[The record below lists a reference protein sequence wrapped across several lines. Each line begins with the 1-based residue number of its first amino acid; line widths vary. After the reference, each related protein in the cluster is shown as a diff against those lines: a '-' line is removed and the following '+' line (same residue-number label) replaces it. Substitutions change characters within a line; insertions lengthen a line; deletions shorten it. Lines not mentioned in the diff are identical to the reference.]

1 MIQRISVIAG
11 FLALSMAAS
20 AMLLVEGFAPAAGGS
35 IRSNKFNDPT
45 ALHSKFTANLAFSRG
60 YSSRPSGITL
70 KATPESSSSGR
81 GTYHNFAEYAWTQ
94 LSISDLFEQLE
105 LDDEYAYQK
114 APAKGFPNGTIVQI
128 TTKAMVPKEGQENVV
143 QYARYALLET
153 LLPKDEDDD
162 DSSIQTQGIQV
173 LNFVVMPSN
182 TTNLPVLGV
191 DLVSLPGDKHLLLLD
206 AQPMTTDADI
216 KKRYEDYFNDWY
228 QRHSNPDLLPW
239 GGDFPEPVLPY
250 VSSKAVW
257 TRLSGADAPATIQET
272 VYPAFCEL
280 VDAYLN
286 LLLSSSEAQP
296 QPPQDNHQTA
306 YINYRRDNDPA
317 KPMLNAL
324 YGKEW
329 TEALLNQ
336 VLFPTK
342 GDLS

>member
-1 MIQRISVIAG
+1 
-11 FLALSMAAS
+11 MAAS
-20 AMLLVEGFAPAAGGS
+20 RTLVVEGFAAAGG
-35 IRSNKFNDPT
+35 IRRSNFNDPT
-45 ALHSKFTANLAFSRG
+45 LHSIFTSHPTLSRG
-60 YSSRPSGITL
+60 YCGHPSGIAL
-70 KATPESSSSGR
+70 SATSKSESSSSGR
-81 GTYHNFAEYAWTQ
+81 GTYHKFAEYAWTQ
-94 LSISDLFEQLE
+94 LNQESNNLFAPLE

-128 TTKAMVPKEGQENVV
+128 TTKAMVPKEDKENVV

-153 LLPKDEDDD
+153 LLPKDNDDD

-206 AQPMTTDADI
+206 AQPMTTDADV
-216 KKRYEDYFNDWY
+216 KQRYEDYFSDWY

-257 TRLSGADAPATIQET
+257 TRLSGPDAPATIQET

-280 VDAYLN
+280 VDTYLN
-286 LLLSSSEAQP
+286 LLLSSSKKTQQE
-296 QPPQDNHQTA
+296 PQDNHQTA
-306 YINYRRDNDPA
+306 YIKYRRDNDPA